1 MVTDAVLSN
10 DKDEFSALLVVEK
23 RLKEWSR
30 RDVNAI
36 SLHNLTR
43 QANSRAQSRSRHFI
57 RSRGRGAEAS
67 AQLIFSFQARSLT
80 TMHAG
85 MSSTQRP
92 PLEQLLFVLKKKKPL
107 EMKRKGG
114 FSQYRSVSQ

>member
-1 MVTDAVLSN
+1 MVTDNVLST
-10 DKDEFSALLVVEK
+10 DKDEFSALIVVEK

-30 RDVNAI
+30 SDVDAI
-36 SLHNLTR
+36 SLHNMAR
-43 QANSRAQSRSRHFI
+43 QASSRAQSRSRHFI

-80 TMHAG
+80 TTHAG
-85 MSSTQRP
+85 RPTTQRP

-107 EMKRKGG
+107 KMKRKGG
-114 FSQYRSVSQ
+114 LPQYRSVSQ